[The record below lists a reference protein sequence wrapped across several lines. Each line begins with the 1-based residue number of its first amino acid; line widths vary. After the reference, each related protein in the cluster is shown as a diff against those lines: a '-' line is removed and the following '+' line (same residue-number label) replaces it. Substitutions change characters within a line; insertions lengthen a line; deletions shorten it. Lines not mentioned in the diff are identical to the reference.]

1 MVLPNNSAKVF
12 SPSTKTDKD
21 IDSLPNSLS
30 DDSLFDDSVAMTA
43 DFPEKTGSHIISKV
57 LSPAIRVW
65 LRSQL
70 EEIKYLDFAIE
81 GTDRQIWRGVIPTI
95 HLEAKGA
102 VYRGLHLSLAQ
113 LKTGEIKFSFGKV
126 LKGKGWHLDHAI
138 QVGGNIQV
146 TISDLLVSVQSPLF
160 RGAIADLLRKFLPGE
175 IFNTLPSP
183 LEVDH
188 LHLAINTDHTDL
200 DRGLSTTE
208 PVLQLTGKIK
218 HSDQKLIPFTLQTK
232 LTLVSPQELL
242 LKSLT
247 WSMAEIQHMDDLK
260 IFLGSDVYVNNLLVD
275 ATQLAIQGGF
285 QVNP

>member
-1 MVLPNNSAKVF
+1 MVLPSNSSEVFSTSAK
-12 SPSTKTDKD
+12 TDTD
-21 IDSLPNSLS
+21 IDTLPNILP
-30 DDSLFDDSVAMTA
+30 DDSLATTA
-43 DFPEKTGSHIISKV
+43 DFSGKSGSHIISKV

-81 GTDRQIWRGVIPTI
+81 GTDRQIWRGIIPTI
-95 HLEAKGA
+95 HLNAQGA

-138 QVGGNIQV
+138 QVQGDIHI

-160 RGAIADLLRKFLPGE
+160 RRAIADLLRKFLPGE

-183 LEVDH
+183 LDLDH
-188 LHLAINTDHTDL
+188 LHLAINNDL
-200 DRGLSTTE
+200 ATAKD
-208 PVLQLTGKIK
+208 PVLQLTGKIRNI
-218 HSDQKLIPFTLQTK
+218 DQQLIPFTLQTR

-242 LKSLT
+242 LKGLT
-247 WSMAEIQHMDDLK
+247 WSMAEMNHVDDLK
-260 IFLGSDVYVNNLLVD
+260 IFLGSDVYVNNLIID

>member
-1 MVLPNNSAKVF
+1 MILPSNSSEVFPTSAKTDTDVDTLPN
-12 SPSTKTDKD
+12 
-21 IDSLPNSLS
+21 ILP
-30 DDSLFDDSVAMTA
+30 DDSLVVAEDVTQ
-43 DFPEKTGSHIISKV
+43 KSGSHIISKV

-70 EEIKYLDFAIE
+70 EEIKYLDFVIE

-95 HLEAKGA
+95 HLDAKGA

-138 QVGGNIQV
+138 QVGGDIQV
-146 TISDLLVSVQSPLF
+146 SISDLLVSVQSPLF

-183 LEVDH
+183 LDIND
-188 LHLAINTDHTDL
+188 LHLAINDVDSSLTKA
-200 DRGLSTTE
+200 E
-208 PVLQLTGKIK
+208 PVLQLTGKIRNIN
-218 HSDQKLIPFTLQTK
+218 QQLIPFSLQTK

-242 LKSLT
+242 LKGLT
-247 WSMAEIQHMDDLK
+247 WSMAEMNHVDDLK

-275 ATQLAIQGGF
+275 ANQLAIQGGF

>member
-1 MVLPNNSAKVF
+1 MVLPSNSAKVF
-12 SPSTKTDKD
+12 SPSTKTDQD
-21 IDSLPNSLS
+21 IDSLPDSLSDVSLS
-30 DDSLFDDSVAMTA
+30 DDSVATTA
-43 DFPEKTGSHIISKV
+43 DFPEKSGSHIISKV

-126 LKGKGWHLDHAI
+126 LKGNGWHLDHAI

-183 LEVDH
+183 LDIH
-188 LHLAINTDHTDL
+188 DLHLAINNDL
-200 DRGLSTTE
+200 ATGKD
-208 PVLQLTGKIK
+208 PVLQLTGKIRN
-218 HSDQKLIPFTLQTK
+218 SDQQLIPFSLQTK

-242 LKSLT
+242 LKGLT

-260 IFLGSDVYVNNLLVD
+260 IFLGSDVYVNNLIVD
-275 ATQLAIQGGF
+275 ATQLAIEGGF

>member
-1 MVLPNNSAKVF
+1 MVLPSNSSKVF
-12 SPSTKTDKD
+12 SPSTKPDAD
-21 IDSLPNSLS
+21 IDSLP
-30 DDSLFDDSVAMTA
+30 DSLFDDSVATTA
-43 DFPEKTGSHIISKV
+43 DFPEKSGSHIISKV

-70 EEIKYLDFAIE
+70 EEIKDLDFAIE

-95 HLEAKGA
+95 HLNAKGA

-183 LEVDH
+183 LDIND
-188 LHLAINTDHTDL
+188 LHLAINTDVDSSL
-200 DRGLSTTE
+200 VKAE

-218 HSDQKLIPFTLQTK
+218 NSDQQLIPFSLQTK

-242 LKSLT
+242 LKGLT
-247 WSMAEIQHMDDLK
+247 WSMAEMNHVDDLK
-260 IFLGSDVYVNNLLVD
+260 IFLGSDVYVNNLIMD
-275 ATQLAIQGGF
+275 ANQLAIQGGF

>member
-1 MVLPNNSAKVF
+1 MILPSNSSEVFPTSAKTDTDVDTLPN
-12 SPSTKTDKD
+12 
-21 IDSLPNSLS
+21 ILP
-30 DDSLFDDSVAMTA
+30 DDSLVVAEDVTQ
-43 DFPEKTGSHIISKV
+43 KSGSHIISKV
-57 LSPAIRVW
+57 LSPTIRVW

-70 EEIKYLDFAIE
+70 EEIKYLDFVIE

-95 HLEAKGA
+95 HLDAKGA

-138 QVGGNIQV
+138 QVGGDIQV
-146 TISDLLVSVQSPLF
+146 SISDLLVSVQSPLF

-183 LEVDH
+183 LDIND
-188 LHLAINTDHTDL
+188 LHLAINDVDSSLTKA
-200 DRGLSTTE
+200 E
-208 PVLQLTGKIK
+208 PVLQLTGKIRNIN
-218 HSDQKLIPFTLQTK
+218 QQLIPFSLQTK

-242 LKSLT
+242 LKGLT
-247 WSMAEIQHMDDLK
+247 WSMAEMNHVDDLK

-275 ATQLAIQGGF
+275 ANQLAIQGGF

>member
-1 MVLPNNSAKVF
+1 MVLPSNSSEVFSTSAK
-12 SPSTKTDKD
+12 TDTD
-21 IDSLPNSLS
+21 INLLSNSFS
-30 DDSLFDDSVAMTA
+30 DDRVVMTA
-43 DFPEKTGSHIISKV
+43 DFPEKSGSHIISKV

-138 QVGGNIQV
+138 QVRGNIQV
-146 TISDLLVSVQSPLF
+146 NISDLLVSVQSPLF

-183 LEVDH
+183 LDIDH
-188 LHLAINTDHTDL
+188 LHLAINTDIAMAKD
-200 DRGLSTTE
+200 
-208 PVLQLTGKIK
+208 PVLQLTGKIRNI
-218 HSDQKLIPFTLQTK
+218 DQQLMPFTLQTR
-232 LTLVSPQELL
+232 LNLVSPQELL
-242 LKSLT
+242 LKGLT
-247 WSMAEIQHMDDLK
+247 WSMADMQHIDDLK
-260 IFLGSDVYVNNLLVD
+260 IFLGSDVYVNNLIVD
-275 ATQLAIQGGF
+275 ANQLAIEGGF

>member
-1 MVLPNNSAKVF
+1 MVLPSNSSKVF
-12 SPSTKTDKD
+12 SPSAKTDQD
-21 IDSLPNSLS
+21 IDPLPDSLADVNLS
-30 DDSLFDDSVAMTA
+30 DDSVATTA
-43 DFPEKTGSHIISKV
+43 DFSEKSGSHIISKV

-81 GTDRQIWRGVIPTI
+81 GTDRQIWRGIIPTI
-95 HLEAKGA
+95 HLNAQGA
-102 VYRGLHLSLAQ
+102 VYRGLHLSLAE

-183 LEVDH
+183 LDIDH
-188 LHLAINTDHTDL
+188 LHLAINQEL
-200 DRGLSTTE
+200 DNSLGKAE
-208 PVLQLTGKIK
+208 PVLELTGKIRN
-218 HSDQKLIPFTLQTK
+218 SDQQLVPFSLQTK

-242 LKSLT
+242 LKGLT
-247 WSMAEIQHMDDLK
+247 WSMAEKQHMDDLK
-260 IFLGSDVYVNNLLVD
+260 IFLGSDVYVNKLLVD
-275 ATQLAIQGGF
+275 TNQLVMQGGF

>member
-1 MVLPNNSAKVF
+1 MVLPSNSSEVF
-12 SPSTKTDKD
+12 SPSAKTDTD
-21 IDSLPNSLS
+21 INPLPDSLPDSLPDNSL
-30 DDSLFDDSVAMTA
+30 ATTT
-43 DFPEKTGSHIISKV
+43 DFPEKSGSHIISKV

-102 VYRGLHLSLAQ
+102 VYQGLHLSLAQ

-146 TISDLLVSVQSPLF
+146 SISDLLVSVQSALF
-160 RGAIADLLRKFLPGE
+160 RGAIADLLRKFLPEE
-175 IFNTLPSP
+175 ISNTLQSP
-183 LEVDH
+183 LDINN
-188 LHLAINTDHTDL
+188 LHLAINTDLNTDL
-200 DRGLSTTE
+200 LTPD
-208 PVLQLTGKIK
+208 PVLQLTGKIRN
-218 HSDQKLIPFTLQTK
+218 SDQELIPFSLQTK
-232 LTLVSPQELL
+232 LTLISPQELL

-247 WSMAEIQHMDDLK
+247 WSMLDIQHMDDLK
-260 IFLGSDVYVNNLLVD
+260 IFLGSDVYIDNLIVD
-275 ATQLAIQGGF
+275 TTHLAIQGGF

>member
-1 MVLPNNSAKVF
+1 MVLPSNSSEVFSTSAK
-12 SPSTKTDKD
+12 TDTD
-21 IDSLPNSLS
+21 IDTLPNIFP
-30 DDSLFDDSVAMTA
+30 DDSLVVGEDVTKKS
-43 DFPEKTGSHIISKV
+43 GSHIISKV

-95 HLEAKGA
+95 HLDAKGA

-138 QVGGNIQV
+138 QVQGNIQV
-146 TISDLLVSVQSPLF
+146 TVSDLLVSVQSPLF

-175 IFNTLPSP
+175 IFNILPSP
-183 LEVDH
+183 LDIND
-188 LHLAINTDHTDL
+188 LHLAINVDSSL
-200 DRGLSTTE
+200 AKPE
-208 PVLQLTGKIK
+208 PVLQLTGKIR
-218 HSDQKLIPFTLQTK
+218 HIDQQLIPFTLQTR
-232 LTLVSPQELL
+232 LNLVSPQELL
-242 LKSLT
+242 LKGLT
-247 WSMAEIQHMDDLK
+247 WSMADMQHMDDLK
-260 IFLGSDVYVNNLLVD
+260 IFLGSDVYVNNLIVD